1 MKNLQILQTKKL
13 PILILLVVLVLSLF
27 VLYTPGATPSNNQ
40 SSFSAV
46 RAQEHIKEISRE
58 PHSYYER
65 EAHEDVRQY
74 LLTTLTDYLGASNVL
89 EYNYTINE
97 VKAELNANYAGS
109 GVDGVIYPIEN
120 VVGILPG
127 TNPEGIM
134 LVSHYDSRGH
144 VGRTGEQGRSYGAMD
159 DGYGVS
165 TMLELAYLLKDTN
178 PTNSVYFLF
187 TDAEEVGLYGAIM
200 AAADTSLMAN
210 IRFVINLESR
220 GSTGPA
226 YMFETSANNHKVID
240 LYRKANFP
248 VTYSMA
254 TAVYELMP
262 NYTDF
267 TPLMETGLPCLNF
280 AVLAGLDH
288 YHTPLDRYED
298 IDITSVQHMGSQVEP
313 VVREFIS
320 DAKYIEDGYFDA
332 SSNQVFFTIFAGVMI
347 NYSYVFAV
355 ILAVLILVLFGLV
368 TFLKVKDKT
377 LTKEL
382 FTKTLPKGL
391 LLFVVMAVVGILYGY
406 VVAFLGKVPFSIT

>member
-1 MKNLQILQTKKL
+1 
-13 PILILLVVLVLSLF
+13 
-27 VLYTPGATPSNNQ
+27 
-40 SSFSAV
+40 
-46 RAQEHIKEISRE
+46 
-58 PHSYYER
+58 
-65 EAHEDVRQY
+65 
-74 LLTTLTDYLGASNVL
+74 
-89 EYNYTINE
+89 
-97 VKAELNANYAGS
+97 
-109 GVDGVIYPIEN
+109 
-120 VVGILPG
+120 
-127 TNPEGIM
+127 
-134 LVSHYDSRGH
+134 
-144 VGRTGEQGRSYGAMD
+144 
-159 DGYGVS
+159 
-165 TMLELAYLLKDTN
+165 
-178 PTNSVYFLF
+178 
-187 TDAEEVGLYGAIM
+187 
-200 AAADTSLMAN
+200 MAN
-210 IRFVINLESR
+210 IRFIINLESR

-267 TPLMETGLPCLNF
+267 TPLMETGLPGLNF

-313 VVREFIS
+313 VVREFMN
-320 DAKYIEDGYFDA
+320 DVKYIEDGYFDA

-355 ILAVLILVLFGLV
+355 VLALLLLILFGLV
-368 TFLKVKDKT
+368 TFLKLKDKT

-406 VVAFLGKVPFSIT
+406 VVAFLGKVPFSITYTRVSLTEIPTLLLLIGLALFMVKRFKNTSNETLYIGIMINVLLTLLTTFTLEGASFLFGFTALFGLVAYFVDYIPNKYAKQALFGLSYAFVLFMLIPILYSFYNALTVGGTVVLTVLLTIIGSVALPTIIKQFKTE